1 MIFSKKTSLLF
12 IIISA
17 LAMACQKNDEEIPGL
32 EGNWIETSLRQD
44 TIQFEPGSASFVL
57 RRGRE
62 FISGFLIPKSGAG
75 LYNYYIAGDNL
86 YIRWTAS
93 SNSNF
98 QTFSFSKSSNG
109 SSFEVG
115 NFFFDG
121 SPRRS
126 TLRFEKMR

>member
-1 MIFSKKTSLLF
+1 MMRLKKTYMLL
-12 IIISA
+12 IGIAA
-17 LAMACQKNDEEIPGL
+17 LAMACQKNDVLSEGL

-57 RRGRE
+57 RRGKE
-62 FISGFLIPKSGAG
+62 FLNGFLIPKSGAG

-98 QTFSFSKSSNG
+98 QAFSFSKNRNG

-115 NFFFDG
+115 NFFLDG
-121 SPRRS
+121 TPRRS
-126 TLRFEKMR
+126 TLRFEKMP